1 MERLK
6 ILIAD
11 DEEKIVRLVS
21 DFLSNSGYETITA
34 LDGKKALDIFREEK
48 ENLSL
53 AIIDIMMPEIDGWAL
68 TKEIRNTSDLPIIM
82 LSARAEEFDLLTGFE
97 AGIDEYVTKPFS
109 PAVLVKRVDA
119 LIRRNSG
126 KAMSVP
132 EEKGLVIDEAAYL
145 AFIDGKEL
153 ELSRYESGQIPLNK
167 HNFDVSVIAR
177 DMGKRITAG
186 KNILFENQIPADTF
200 VYADQLQ
207 IEQVLKS
214 LLENAVSHTPENGEI
229 RISITE
235 EDGIYKISVFNS
247 GNQIPSEIMPQ
258 IWQSFFRG
266 DKSHKRDS
274 SRFGLGL
281 SIVSAI
287 MKMHGRNCG
296 VNNAENGVKFWFE
309 VEKTRDI

>member
-48 ENLSL
+48 EKLSL

-68 TKEIRNTSDLPIIM
+68 TKEIRKTSDLPIIM

-153 ELSRYESGQIPLNK
+153 ELTLKEFELLSYLAKNKGRVLNRDQLLDAIWGYDYLGDSRTVDS
-167 HNFDVSVIAR
+167 HIAR
-177 DMGKRITAG
+177 LRTKLGDFGGTHLKTIYGMGYK
-186 KNILFENQIPADTF
+186 
-200 VYADQLQ
+200 
-207 IEQVLKS
+207 
-214 LLENAVSHTPENGEI
+214 LE
-229 RISITE
+229 
-235 EDGIYKISVFNS
+235 
-247 GNQIPSEIMPQ
+247 
-258 IWQSFFRG
+258 
-266 DKSHKRDS
+266 
-274 SRFGLGL
+274 L
-281 SIVSAI
+281 
-287 MKMHGRNCG
+287 
-296 VNNAENGVKFWFE
+296 
-309 VEKTRDI
+309 